1 MASTPNNQRFLM
13 KRNVLLAAALLCS
26 GSLFAAD
33 SSPKDEVANAA
44 KALEGKPNYSWRATY
59 VVPED
64 SPFHPGPT
72 DGKVQKDGL
81 TDVKLS
87 FGDNTTEFFLQGAK
101 AAITNPDGGWQS
113 LSELDNSEGPGRFF
127 AAMIR
132 NFKAPAAQAA
142 DMAASVKEWKK
153 DGDAYSGDLTEE
165 GAKAI
170 LTFRRG
176 GGTASNAKGSAK
188 FWIKDGVLTKF
199 ESKVTGT
206 VSWDGNDMDVDRKT
220 TVEIKD
226 VGTTK
231 IEVPEEAKKKM
242 S

>member
-1 MASTPNNQRFLM
+1 M
-13 KRNVLLAAALLCS
+13 KQNVVFAVALLGAS
-26 GSLFAAD
+26 SLFAEEA
-33 SSPKDEVANAA
+33 SLKDQVVNAA
-44 KALEGKPNYSWRATY
+44 KALEGKSSYSWRATY

-72 DGKVQKDGL
+72 DGKVLKDGL

-87 FGDNTTEFFLQGAK
+87 FGDNTTEFYLQGEK

-127 AAMIR
+127 AAMIK
-132 NFKAPAAQAA
+132 NFKAPAVQATEA
-142 DMAASVKEWKK
+142 AASVKEMKK
-153 DGDAYSGDLTEE
+153 DGEVYSGDLTED
-165 GAKAI
+165 GAKAL

-176 GGTASNAKGSAK
+176 GGSASNAKGSAK

-206 VSWDGNDMDVDRKT
+206 VSWDGNDMDVDRTT

-226 VGTTK
+226 VSTTK
-231 IEVPEEAKKKM
+231 IEVPEDAKKKM